1 METAGNHKFR
11 RDVRKMKRE
20 VQIVASGAGWQ
31 EFDVSKEI
39 WILLKPFLKCGFGT
53 RIFSMD
59 GFNINLVE
67 SGKITKEQIIEK
79 IGDIEFTTNENFPM
93 DDIPE
98 EQRYF
103 TNSVCY
109 MIAMAI
115 LEGYERVELYGV
127 NQMGLFE
134 YMEQRRGVEF
144 WVGYALGRGI
154 EVVINEPSKLLTNS
168 ADTPYGY
175 EKSEGLKAERK
186 AKGGIK
192 KVIDLVGYVQG
203 IR

>member
-1 METAGNHKFR
+1 
-11 RDVRKMKRE
+11 MKE
-20 VQIVASGAGWQ
+20 VQIIASGMGWQ
-31 EFDVSKEI
+31 EFDVSKET

-59 GFNINLVE
+59 GLNIELIN
-67 SGKITKEQIIEK
+67 SGKITKEEVIEK
-79 IGDIEFTTNENFPM
+79 IGDREFITNENFPM

-115 LEGYERVELYGV
+115 LEGYGRIELYGV
-127 NQMGLFE
+127 KQAGMFE

-144 WVGYALGRGI
+144 WVGYVLGRGI
-154 EVVINEPSKLLTNS
+154 EVYINEPSKLLKNS

-192 KVIDLVGYVQG
+192 KVIDLVGFVQG